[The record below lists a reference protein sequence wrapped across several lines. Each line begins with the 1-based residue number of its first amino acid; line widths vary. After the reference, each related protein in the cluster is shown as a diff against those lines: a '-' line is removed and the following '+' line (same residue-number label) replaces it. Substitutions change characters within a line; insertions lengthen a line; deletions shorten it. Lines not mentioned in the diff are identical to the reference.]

1 MRLTFARQAERRR
14 STGDAALLVAWFTL
28 NALVVR
34 LLCCDQQGYSSFWSA
49 NAALSAALLVLRSG
63 QVVAVVAACLV
74 INFALN
80 LLKPWSLTNNALYV
94 LLNLFQSVIA
104 AAAARRFCGATT
116 DLTRIRRLSVFGLI
130 ALVSACVEA
139 CVGTLLTAL
148 INGGG
153 LLGLDF
159 IQWICCD
166 ALGLLLA
173 MPMTV
178 VIAHSGLRRIDLSG
192 LWRRRRL
199 AGAVLPLL
207 AAGASVVSF
216 AFAGTQCYLLL
227 YPCLSWLAM
236 QFGPSLILMTIFVV
250 STCAS
255 ALTAHGV
262 GPMAM
267 LAAQHGSWPGYILLQ
282 PFLITLLLTV
292 LPANIMLAERARS
305 ERRLRRSEIRL
316 RHASSHDPLTLLMN
330 RWLFRRQLSAALD
343 SGHRFALLFL
353 DIDHFKSINDTF
365 GHSSGDRLLQAFA
378 GRLLSIAGECDGRA
392 GRFGGDEFVL
402 MVPID
407 SVADCARRCDGVL
420 DILQR
425 PYEALPGRAVTVSI
439 GAAISTPLCHEGA
452 LIQSADEALYAAKAA
467 GRATFRVAH
476 APAASLQ
483 SVA

>member
-1 MRLTFARQAERRR
+1 
-14 STGDAALLVAWFTL
+14 
-28 NALVVR
+28 
-34 LLCCDQQGYSSFWSA
+34 
-49 NAALSAALLVLRSG
+49 
-63 QVVAVVAACLV
+63 
-74 INFALN
+74 
-80 LLKPWSLTNNALYV
+80 
-94 LLNLFQSVIA
+94 
-104 AAAARRFCGATT
+104 
-116 DLTRIRRLSVFGLI
+116 
-130 ALVSACVEA
+130 
-139 CVGTLLTAL
+139 
-148 INGGG
+148 
-153 LLGLDF
+153 
-159 IQWICCD
+159 
-166 ALGLLLA
+166 
-173 MPMTV
+173 
-178 VIAHSGLRRIDLSG
+178 
-192 LWRRRRL
+192 
-199 AGAVLPLL
+199 
-207 AAGASVVSF
+207 
-216 AFAGTQCYLLL
+216 
-227 YPCLSWLAM
+227 
-236 QFGPSLILMTIFVV
+236 
-250 STCAS
+250 
-255 ALTAHGV
+255 
-262 GPMAM
+262 
-267 LAAQHGSWPGYILLQ
+267 
-282 PFLITLLLTV
+282 
-292 LPANIMLAERARS
+292 MLAERARS